1 MSTSEPS
8 QEQLSLAELL
18 HRLSADYGVL
28 ARQEL
33 MLAKAEMGE
42 KGKHAGVGI
51 GLGAGVLVAA
61 MLALGTLTAFLVAA
75 IAVALPVWAAAL
87 IVTVL
92 WIVVGGLLAFAARNQ
107 LNRARPLVPELT
119 VKTVKEDVEWAKT
132 QLSFSKR

>member
-18 HRLSADYGVL
+18 HRLSTDYGVL

-92 WIVVGGLLAFAARNQ
+92 WIVVGGLLAFAARSQ

-119 VKTVKEDVEWAKT
+119 VKTVKEDVQWAKT

>member
-119 VKTVKEDVEWAKT
+119 LKTVKEDVQWAKT

>member
-8 QEQLSLAELL
+8 QEQPSLAELL
-18 HRLSADYGVL
+18 HRLSSDYGVL

-33 MLAKAEMGE
+33 TLAKAEMGE

-51 GLGAGVLVAA
+51 GMGAGVLVAA

-92 WIVVGGLLAFAARNQ
+92 WIVVGGVLAFAARSQ

-119 VKTVKEDVEWAKT
+119 VKTVKEDVQWAKT
-132 QLSFSKR
+132 QVSFSKR

>member
-1 MSTSEPS
+1 MNTSEPS

-18 HRLSADYGVL
+18 HRLSTDYSVL

-92 WIVVGGLLAFAARNQ
+92 WIVVGGLLAFAARSQ
-107 LNRARPLVPELT
+107 LNRARPLMPELT
-119 VKTVKEDVEWAKT
+119 VKTVKEDVQWAKT

>member
-1 MSTSEPS
+1 MNTSEPS

-18 HRLSADYGVL
+18 HRLSTDYSVL

-33 MLAKAEMGE
+33 MLAKAEIGE
-42 KGKHAGVGI
+42 KGKHAGAGI

-92 WIVVGGLLAFAARNQ
+92 WIVVGGLLAFAARSQ
-107 LNRARPLVPELT
+107 LNRARPLMPELT
-119 VKTVKEDVEWAKT
+119 VKTVKEDVQWAKT

>member
-1 MSTSEPS
+1 
-8 QEQLSLAELL
+8 
-18 HRLSADYGVL
+18 
-28 ARQEL
+28 

-51 GLGAGVLVAA
+51 GLGAGVLVAS

-92 WIVVGGLLAFAARNQ
+92 WIVVGGLLALAARSQ
-107 LNRARPLVPELT
+107 LRRARPLVPELT
-119 VKTVKEDVEWAKT
+119 VKTVKEDVQWAKT

>member
-18 HRLSADYGVL
+18 HRLSTDYGVL

-119 VKTVKEDVEWAKT
+119 VKTVKEDVQWAKT

>member
-1 MSTSEPS
+1 MSTSEPR
-8 QEQLSLAELL
+8 QEQPSLDELL
-18 HRLSADYGVL
+18 HRLSTDYRVL

-61 MLALGTLTAFLVAA
+61 MLSLGTLTAFLVAA

-92 WIVVGGLLAFAARNQ
+92 WIVVGGLLAFAARSQ

-119 VKTVKEDVEWAKT
+119 VKTVKEDVQWAKT